1 MKLTGLEI
9 ENFGVWHRFQQSLHP
24 SGLTVFY
31 GPNEAGKTTL
41 LRFMRGIL
49 YGFRNDDRPGLRRR
63 FKPGPRSGFLRLEH
77 NQTPYELYRSSPNEE
92 PGNLTIAGVE
102 PGPRT
107 ANLLQEILRGADEK
121 LFESVFAVGLM
132 ELQQFATL
140 TEDEVA
146 RHLYAMTLGPQGQ
159 LLMNLPDRIE
169 GERRALIDPRNQ
181 GGRVTALLKRRE
193 ELVQQ
198 TSSGRKQ
205 RDRHR
210 ELLRQRGDLET
221 RITRERAEHSRL
233 QQHQRGLQFM
243 ERIYQPW
250 QRVRELKREL
260 DSLPDLRGFPV
271 DGLQRLDRLET
282 DLANATKTRER
293 LLQEAREQAD
303 RVQAIGRDP
312 EIRKFGGAIAFLCEQ
327 RPFIRESDEQV
338 AEQMARLRAA
348 EATLQAMLGELGPT
362 WTVERL
368 DAVQDSP
375 EAQARLVSESRIYQH
390 AVVNT
395 RRKQKRYKRRSAAC
409 QDRELSL
416 RTDLMELGVQNDSLD
431 EPLVIAR
438 ERLEQLID
446 LGKQQLRLAEL
457 KQRSDAIDD
466 ELETFPERM
475 GLPDWVS
482 GVLVMF
488 GLAGLGLVIAGLTT
502 AMTASGLIGLIY
514 IVMAVFAVGIVWA
527 IKSHYDGE
535 MQDEVQELRERRRT
549 NESRIRTTQ
558 AQIHDIIT
566 SCDLTPAQRG
576 ADPEVNATDG
586 ELISLAARRLAA
598 LEHAQAE
605 YQRIQQV
612 RRQLSA
618 IRGRLQLQQR
628 ELAGARQRWCQTLQS
643 LGLDET
649 VDIAAAFRHREQV
662 AQARE
667 QRHQTQ
673 GIQSELQ
680 RSRQSWDRFR
690 RQTETL
696 GRRMADPARDYSRPL
711 EIVERWERELR
722 TAQENRQE
730 RKRLIKEQ
738 QARRQEAGD
747 WQRRVDKL
755 EEEAE
760 SLLALAS
767 ATDRKHLEQR
777 LAQRDRRKQV
787 ESLLEQANRELTTAA
802 QSDAEMAIVED
813 DLVRFRPQ
821 NNKDELKRAKQEI
834 EDVELTLQ
842 DLFEQLGTVKQE
854 LKTLEADRGGSRIR
868 QELAQVEQELTEGL
882 TRWSAA
888 TLVSEAVEDVGERFE
903 KLNQPEMLAA
913 AVPFLKRLTCGK
925 YHRLW
930 APLGRRHIY
939 VEDDQ
944 GHSFPAEMLS
954 GGTREQLFLSIRLA
968 MVRAFSRQGL
978 ELPMILDDV
987 TVNFDE
993 TRAQAA
999 AETLVDFVR
1008 DGQQLIVFTSH
1019 QFFAQMFQNFG
1030 IEPVYLPSRNTP
1042 EAATEERLAG

>member
-9 ENFGVWHRFQQSLHP
+9 ENFGVWQHFRQALHP

-41 LRFMRGIL
+41 LRFMRGVL

-63 FKPGPRSGFLRLEH
+63 FKPGPRSGFLRVEH
-77 NQTPYELYRSSPNEE
+77 NHTPYELYRSSPGED
-92 PGNLTIAGVE
+92 PGALNIAGVE
-102 PGPRT
+102 PGPKT
-107 ANLLQEILRGADEK
+107 SHLLQEILRGADEK

-169 GERRALIDPRNQ
+169 GERRALIDPKTQ

-205 RDRHR
+205 RERHR

-221 RITRERAEHSRL
+221 QIGRERSEHARL
-233 QQHQRGLQFM
+233 KQHERGLQFM

-250 QRVRELKREL
+250 QLVRELQLEL
-260 DSLPDLRGFPV
+260 DALPDLRGFPA

-293 LLQEAREQAD
+293 LLQEAREQAE
-303 RVQAIGRDP
+303 RIQAIGRDP
-312 EIRKFGGAIAFLCEQ
+312 EIRKYGGAIAFLCEQ
-327 RPFIRESDEQV
+327 RPFIRESDEYV
-338 AEQMARLRAA
+338 AERTAKLEQSDARLQ
-348 EATLQAMLGELGPT
+348 EMLTELGPT

-375 EAQARLVSESRIYQH
+375 EDQATLVTESRVYQQ
-390 AVVNT
+390 VVFGT
-395 RRKQKRYKRRSAAC
+395 RRKQKRYKRRAAAC
-409 QDRELSL
+409 QDRELAL
-416 RTDLMELGVQNDSLD
+416 RTQLMDLGVHGDSLD
-431 EPLVIAR
+431 EPLVVAH
-438 ERLEQLID
+438 ERLEQLVD

-457 KQRSDAIDD
+457 MHRSDAID
-466 ELETFPERM
+466 EQLETFRDRM
-475 GLPDWVS
+475 GLPDWVY
-482 GVLVMF
+482 GVLVLF
-488 GLAGLGLVIAGLTT
+488 GLAGVGLIIAGLT
-502 AMTASGLIGLIY
+502 ASVTHGWIVGLIY
-514 IVMAVFAVGIVWA
+514 IVLAVLAGAITWA

-535 MQDEVQELRERRRT
+535 MQDEVEDLREQRRT
-549 NESRIRTTQ
+549 NESRIRSVD
-558 AQIHDIIT
+558 AQIRDIIE
-566 SCDLTPAQRG
+566 SCDLTPRKQAGDRQV
-576 ADPEVNATDG
+576 DATDG
-586 ELISLAARRLAA
+586 ELISQAARRLAA
-598 LEHAQAE
+598 LEQAQEE
-605 YQRIQQV
+605 YKRIQGV
-612 RRQLSA
+612 RRQLSSV
-618 IRGRLQLQQR
+618 RGKLQLQQR
-628 ELAGARQRWCQTLQS
+628 ELAGARQRWCQTLKGM
-643 LGLDET
+643 GLDET
-649 VDIAAAFRHREQV
+649 VDIAAAFVHREKV
-662 AQARE
+662 AAARE
-667 QRHQTQ
+667 QQRISR
-673 GIQSELQ
+673 GIRDELQ
-680 RSRQSWDRFR
+680 QSRLSWDRFR
-690 RQTETL
+690 RQTEGL
-696 GRRMADPARDYSRPL
+696 ARRMGDPTKDFSKPL
-711 EIVERWERELR
+711 TLVDRWERELR

-738 QARRQEAGD
+738 QARRQDAGE

-755 EEEAE
+755 EAEIEA
-760 SLLALAS
+760 LLALAS
-767 ATDRKHLEQR
+767 ANDRKHLEQR

-787 ESLLEQANRELTTAA
+787 EVLLEQAHRELMTAA
-802 QSDAEMAIVED
+802 QTDPDMAIIEED
-813 DLVRFRPQ
+813 LLRFRPQ
-821 NNKDELKRAKQEI
+821 SNKEELKRVKTDL

-842 DLFEQLGTVKQE
+842 DLFEQMGTVKQE
-854 LKTLEADRGGSRIR
+854 LKTLEADRSSSRTR
-868 QELAQVEQELTEGL
+868 QELALVEQELAESL

-888 TLVSEAVEDVGERFE
+888 SLVAEAVEDVGERFE

-1019 QFFAQMFQNFG
+1019 QFFAHMFQSFG
-1030 IEPVYLPSRNTP
+1030 IEPVMLPSRNTP
-1042 EAATEERLAG
+1042 ESGEERLAG

>member
-9 ENFGVWHRFQQSLHP
+9 ENYGVWQHFRQSLHP

-41 LRFMRGIL
+41 LRFMRGVL

-77 NQTPYELYRSSPNEE
+77 NQTPYELHRNSPGEE
-92 PGNLTIAGVE
+92 PGAISIAGVE

-107 ANLLQEILRGADEK
+107 DNLLQEILHGADEK

-169 GERRALIDPRNQ
+169 GERRALIDPKTQ

-193 ELVQQ
+193 DLVQQ

-221 RITRERAEHSRL
+221 KIARERSEHARL

-250 QRVRELKREL
+250 QLVRELQREL
-260 DSLPDLRGFPV
+260 DSLPDLRGFPA

-303 RVQAIGRDP
+303 RIQAIGRDP

-338 AEQMARLRAA
+338 TEQTARLDQSDAA
-348 EATLQAMLGELGPT
+348 LQQMLAELGPT

-375 EAQARLVSESRIYQH
+375 EAQATLVTESRIYQH
-390 AVVNT
+390 AVVGT
-395 RRKQKRYKRRSAAC
+395 RRRQKRYKRQAAAC

-416 RTDLMELGVQNDSLD
+416 RTELMDLGVHGDSLD
-431 EPLVIAR
+431 EPLEVAH
-438 ERLEQLID
+438 ERLEQLVD

-457 KQRSDAIDD
+457 KHRSDAID
-466 ELETFPERM
+466 EQLETFRDRM
-475 GLPDWVS
+475 GLPDWVY
-482 GVLVMF
+482 GVLVLF
-488 GLAGLGLVIAGLTT
+488 GLAGVGLVVTGLT
-502 AMTASGLIGLIY
+502 ASVTHGWIVGLIY
-514 IVMAVFAVGIVWA
+514 VVLAVLATSITWA

-535 MQDEVQELRERRRT
+535 MQDAVNDLREQRRT
-549 NESRIRTTQ
+549 NESRIRSVE
-558 AQIHDIIT
+558 AQIREIIE
-566 SCDLTPAQRG
+566 SCDLTPKRQTEERMV
-576 ADPEVNATDG
+576 DATDG
-586 ELISLAARRLAA
+586 ELISQAARRLAS
-598 LEHAQAE
+598 LEQAQQE
-605 YQRIQQV
+605 YKRIQEV

-618 IRGRLQLQQR
+618 VRGRLQLQQR
-628 ELAGARQRWCQTLQS
+628 ELAGSRQRWCQTLKG

-649 VDIAAAFRHREQV
+649 VDIAAAFRHREKV
-662 AQARE
+662 AEARE
-667 QRHQTQ
+667 QRRV
-673 GIQSELQ
+673 GLAIREELQ

-690 RQTETL
+690 RQTEAL
-696 GRRMADPARDYSRPL
+696 GRRMADPTKDYGKPL
-711 EIVERWERELR
+711 ALVERWERELR

-738 QARRQEAGD
+738 QARRQEAGE
-747 WQRRVDKL
+747 WQRRIDKL
-755 EEEAE
+755 EEETEA
-760 SLLALAS
+760 LLALAS

-787 ESLLEQANRELTTAA
+787 EVLLEQANRELATAA
-802 QSDAEMAIVED
+802 QSDSDMAIVEE
-813 DLVRFRPQ
+813 DLARFRPQ
-821 NNKDELKRAKQEI
+821 NNKEELKRTKQEI

-854 LKTLEADRGGSRIR
+854 LKTLEADRSSSRTR
-868 QELAQVEQELTEGL
+868 QELALVEQELAESL

-888 TLVSEAVEDVGERFE
+888 SLVGEAVEDVGERFE

-1019 QFFAQMFQNFG
+1019 QFFATMFQSYG

-1042 EAATEERLAG
+1042 EPTEERLAG